1 MFCFDNIAKIIIG
14 KTCPSLVA
22 SLNDPSNLPPEIAA
36 MVPLKFTFAVVFDD
50 SSFRAREKTLLI
62 KSIVTTHGRS
72 HQLPHSQQTTHLEFP
87 STPTKNPTLPGTL
100 HSPSMAISKL
110 STTDSTIVR

>member
-14 KTCPSLVA
+14 KTCPSLVS
-22 SLNDPSNLPPEIAA
+22 SLNDPSTIPPEIAA
-36 MVPLKFTFAVVFDD
+36 IVSLKFTFAVVFDR
-50 SSFRAREKTLLI
+50 SFRAREKTLLM

-72 HQLPHSQQTTHLEFP
+72 HPLPHSQQTTHLEFP
-87 STPTKNPTLPGTL
+87 STPTKNPTLPGTP